1 MSEADE
7 SLVSRPAPATIYRLS
22 RGPDPWDWPD
32 WAFAKPDNTFG
43 NRWDDP
49 LGVYRVLYASSQRLG
64 TFVETLARF
73 RPDAAIIAALD
84 EFEDDPEEV
93 GPAALRPGEVP
104 RSWLDNRRLGEGYVE
119 GDFVEVGHSSS
130 LAWLHVH
137 LAARLVHYML
147 TELDASVVRI
157 SAPRRLTQEIS
168 RKMFELTVEGS
179 RRYAGIAY
187 LSRLGDEFQNW
198 AIFEPADLSRRLPRN
213 IAPEDED
220 LATALQRLGL
230 TLVDG

>member
-7 SLVSRPAPATIYRLS
+7 GLGHKSAPATIYRLG

-32 WAFAKPDNTFG
+32 WAFSKPDNTFG

-49 LGVYRVLYASSQRLG
+49 DGIYRVLYASSQRLG

-73 RPDAAIIAALD
+73 RPDAAILAALD
-84 EFEDDPEEV
+84 AFEDDPEDD
-93 GPAALRPGEVP
+93 GPEPLRPGEVP
-104 RSWLDNRRLGEGYVE
+104 RSWLANRRLGEGYVE
-119 GDFVEVGHSSS
+119 GEFADIGHSAS

-137 LAARLVHYML
+137 MAARLVHYGL
-147 TELDASVVRI
+147 SELDAGVVRLA
-157 SAPRRLTQEIS
+157 APRRLTQEIS
-168 RKMFELTVEGS
+168 RRVYELTTGAK
-179 RRYAGIAY
+179 RQYAGIAY

-198 AIFEPADLSRRLPRN
+198 AVFEPVSLSRRPPKN
-213 IAPEDED
+213 ISADDGD
-220 LATALQRLGL
+220 LATALDRLGL